1 MNLSKLYLNKFPTM
15 KNYLPS
21 FSVDEAKKLYLLL
34 SKNSKCLLYKF
45 NDWIELLGA
54 EKNLIRHSSEAEDAV
69 GLKREEND
77 RQFLIEKIIYVE
89 KENLYAVEMAKK
101 QQILCLR
108 LKKITELWSLFVD
121 IADTFIQYINT
132 FDLDEIEQLNN
143 DLKPNCWGS

>member
-1 MNLSKLYLNKFPTM
+1 M

-34 SKNSKCLLYKF
+34 NKNSKCLLYKF

-101 QQILCLR
+101 QQILCSR
-108 LKKITELWSLFVD
+108 LKKNYRIVVLVCGHSRHVYPIYQHLRF
-121 IADTFIQYINT
+121 
-132 FDLDEIEQLNN
+132 
-143 DLKPNCWGS
+143 G